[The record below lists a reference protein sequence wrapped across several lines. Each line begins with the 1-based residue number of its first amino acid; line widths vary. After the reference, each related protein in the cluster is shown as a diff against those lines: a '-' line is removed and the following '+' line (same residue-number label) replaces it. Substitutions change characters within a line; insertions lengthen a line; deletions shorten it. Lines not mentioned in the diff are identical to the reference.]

1 MTVDGGL
8 LTIDGG
14 LLTIDGGLLTVN
26 GGLLT
31 VDGGL
36 LTVDGGLLTV
46 DGGLLTVD
54 GGLLTVDGGLL
65 TVDGGVRVLIEH
77 VVLLVVALCRAG
89 GRSRHLAARL
99 GVEDTAGWG
108 AVVADRG
115 LDDARH
121 RGVGR
126 IHVGHHLRLRTTR
139 DPAADREIL
148 TWFTGHPAKGRR
160 NTDTVHWAPCKG
172 AETY

>member
-1 MTVDGGL
+1 M
-8 LTIDGG
+8 
-14 LLTIDGGLLTVN
+14 
-26 GGLLT
+26 GLLT

-54 GGLLTVDGGLL
+54 VGLL

-139 DPAADREIL
+139 DPAA
-148 TWFTGHPAKGRR
+148 GQR
-160 NTDTVHWAPCKG
+160 NTDMVHWAPCKG
-172 AETY
+172 AEKY